1 MQLKP
6 TAEVSS
12 TGTSGDLDDLRLF
25 REFAA
30 TKKRR
35 LRNQLVERHMG
46 LAAHIAKR
54 YSRAG
59 RRDDDLRQVAMIGLV
74 KAVDRFDPEYGAA
87 FSSFA
92 GRTIEGEL
100 KRHFRDA
107 SWAVKVPRSA
117 KELHL
122 QVRNATTE
130 LEQRNAKSPSVDD
143 LAEHLQIDRDDVL
156 RGLAAS
162 AASSVGTI
170 DGGNNDDDMPTDRQ
184 AALADDDGMFEHA
197 ENVHLLTHL
206 VADLPERQQEIVRL
220 RFFEEKSQSEIADE
234 VGISQMHVSRLLKR
248 SFEQMREAMATDGGA
263 DEA

>member
-1 MQLKP
+1 MSDID
-6 TAEVSS
+6 TSS
-12 TGTSGDLDDLRLF
+12 DLDDLDLF

-107 SWAVKVPRSA
+107 SWTVKVPRSA

-122 QVRNATTE
+122 QVRNGATE
-130 LEQRNAKSPSVDD
+130 LEQRNGTSPSVDEI
-143 LAEHLQIDRDDVL
+143 AEHLQIERDDVL

-162 AASSVGTI
+162 AASTVGTI

-184 AALADDDGMFEHA
+184 AALAEDDGMFEHA
-197 ENVHLLTHL
+197 ENIHLLTRL
-206 VADLPERQQEIVRL
+206 VAELPERQQEIIRL
-220 RFFEEKSQSEIADE
+220 RFFEEKSQSEIADQIG
-234 VGISQMHVSRLLKR
+234 VSQMHVSRLLKR
-248 SFEQMREAMATDGGA
+248 SFEQMRDLMTAEQTGTD
-263 DEA
+263 DL